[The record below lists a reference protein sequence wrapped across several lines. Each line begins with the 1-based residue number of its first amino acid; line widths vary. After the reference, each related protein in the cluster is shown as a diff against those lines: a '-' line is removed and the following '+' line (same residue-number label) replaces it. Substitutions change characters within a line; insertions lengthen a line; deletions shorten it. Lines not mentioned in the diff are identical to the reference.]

1 MKELLDVVDY
11 RLDMVNESIQELY
24 DIESDR
30 FLQSYEEI
38 DLLELQ
44 AIRKE
49 LIFILDKCKEI
60 MSKESEKE

>member
-1 MKELLDVVDY
+1 MKELCDIVDY

-60 MSKESEKE
+60 MKKESEKE

>member
-1 MKELLDVVDY
+1 MKELCDIVDY

>member
-1 MKELLDVVDY
+1 MKEICDIVDY

-24 DIESDR
+24 DIETDR
-30 FLQSYEEI
+30 FLQSYEEL

-60 MSKESEKE
+60 MKKESGEE

>member
-1 MKELLDVVDY
+1 MRELLDVVDY

-60 MSKESEKE
+60 MSKENGEE

>member
-1 MKELLDVVDY
+1 MRELLDVVDY

-60 MSKESEKE
+60 MSKESEGE